1 MGECKIAFGIFLTN
15 FTGYF
20 HSRSGMHFDCE
31 KSKVKF
37 LHRKSE
43 EKLVTSKKNL
53 ECIITFINSCFF
65 LLVQVKSTHFRLNVS
80 GHSVIFN
87 LQVVL

>member
-65 LLVQVKSTHFRLNVS
+65 LLVQVKSTHFRLKVS